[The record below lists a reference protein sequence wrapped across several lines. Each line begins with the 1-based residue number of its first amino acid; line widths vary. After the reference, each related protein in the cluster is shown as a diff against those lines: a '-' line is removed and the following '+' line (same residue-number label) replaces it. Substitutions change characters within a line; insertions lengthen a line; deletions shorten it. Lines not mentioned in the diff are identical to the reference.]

1 DRRARHRVLATAITY
16 STNFT
21 TILESNSAPPGLA
34 HLYSDFYLSRSD
46 YRYARPSVN
55 SSEPVVMYMNVSLTQ
70 IMDVDE
76 KNQLIKLNMWIVQ
89 EWKDPF
95 FEWNPA
101 EYGDADHMLLP
112 PDALWTPDIVL
123 YSNTGGDWDLSQ
135 SATKLKVYHD
145 GRVVWKPPVIYE
157 SSCDINVEFFPFDTQ
172 ECRLKM
178 GTWTYHGLL
187 IDLRHLAQKT
197 EDERVKRTSFDNCE
211 ADINYAA
218 DLSEYVENT
227 EWDLLQVSATRNI
240 AFYACCPEPYLDIT
254 FFIRFRRQPVFY
266 GTNLICP
273 CMAISFLTVFVFYLP
288 SDSQE
293 KITLSI
299 SILIALT
306 VFILLVF
313 ELTPPTSLVVPLI
326 TKYLLFTMILVSLSI
341 LVSTVVLNVR
351 YRSPDANRVPLW
363 AKRLFMHT
371 LPTSLVV
378 PLITKYLLFTMIL
391 VSLSILVST
400 VVLNV
405 RYRSPDANRVPLWA
419 KRLFMHTLPRA
430 ALLDRVD
437 DLQKQEQQR
446 LRTRL
451 QREGDASC
459 GDSESDSDEQS
470 NDDGYF
476 EGSVEAGRYGSETSS
491 TSNAA
496 INARDI
502 ARALRGVRS
511 IARKI
516 RDDIASESSEE
527 EWKYVALVLDRL
539 FLYCFGLSA
548 TVGTFGIFLQAPAI
562 ADTAAPMRREFVT
575 EYERNISVVR
585 RCGLAYS
592 SR

>member
-1 DRRARHRVLATAITY
+1 TEGARHRVLATAITY

-21 TILESNSAPPGLA
+21 TILESHSAPPGLA

-123 YSNTGGDWDLSQ
+123 YSKRRLGSEPI
-135 SATKLKVYHD
+135 ATKLKVYHD

-371 LPTSLVV
+371 LP
-378 PLITKYLLFTMIL
+378 
-391 VSLSILVST
+391 
-400 VVLNV
+400 
-405 RYRSPDANRVPLWA
+405 
-419 KRLFMHTLPRA
+419 RA